1 MDSNT
6 FASASRDK
14 LIHIWQLNS
23 QSPVK
28 YERIGTLAG
37 HTNFVS
43 SLALLNENV
52 LLSGGIPSSFMKA
65 FKLFCKLRN
74 G

>member
-1 MDSNT
+1 
-6 FASASRDK
+6 
-14 LIHIWQLNS
+14 
-23 QSPVK
+23 VK